1 VLEIRPNERGADKDV
16 KQDSKRQSF
25 KFVLALTISVVLAAS
40 VTATVGKTHD
50 SKLAVKREHLIG
62 LDLKTREA
70 KAYKIKEN
78 IGIYVVKYDSP
89 SKSYLVRIEGEPAVG
104 PNITTLE
111 WLVEAI
117 DNGSSVKDF
126 KRYPKRLVGGYFKIK
141 KPLWLLTEDELVAR
155 STKVKN

>member
-1 VLEIRPNERGADKDV
+1 V
-16 KQDSKRQSF
+16 ST
-25 KFVLALTISVVLAAS
+25 LTNIKLISISLILSLNAAS
-40 VTATVGKTHD
+40 AD
-50 SKLAVKREHLIG
+50 SNVSQSIRGTTMRDRLIG
-62 LDLKTREA
+62 IDFKTREL
-70 KAYKIKEN
+70 KAYRIREN
-78 IGIYVVKYDSP
+78 TGIYIVRFESSTKT
-89 SKSYLVRIEGEPAVG
+89 YLVRIEGEPAVG